1 MEFVF
6 RKPFFFSSS
15 SFMSVHLTVGQTN
28 TKTITVTEE
37 NTAAVYGSGLAPVLS
52 TPHVAAMFECACKEL
67 LDKGLDEG
75 QSSVG
80 ASISVSHNAPTP
92 VGMKV
97 EFTVEV
103 VSVEKRKVVF
113 KGTAKDECEVVAT
126 CEHTRFAIDYEKFMK
141 KVQAKSES
149 VKH

>member
-1 MEFVF
+1 
-6 RKPFFFSSS
+6 
-15 SFMSVHLTVGQTN
+15 MSVNLTVGQKN

-67 LDKGLDEG
+67 MDQGLSEG

-80 ASISVSHNAPTP
+80 ASISVAHNAPTP

-97 EFTVEV
+97 VFTVEV

-113 KGTAKDECEVVAT
+113 KGTASDDCEEVAT
-126 CEHTRFAIDYEKFMK
+126 CEHTRFAIDYAKFIK
-141 KVQAKSES
+141 KVEAKAAS
-149 VKH
+149 VAH